1 MFFLLSKTIGILA
14 RPLVI
19 IVLLFIASVLIRKKV
34 WKRRLQIAALASLIF
49 CSNEFIS
56 NEVMRLWELPPTP
69 FAEIKKPYEVG
80 ILLTGVTKSNFT
92 PNDRVYF
99 QRSSDRVTHSLQLY
113 KLGHIKK
120 ILISGGSG
128 TLLERTKEADELA
141 LVLQM
146 MGVPKEDLII
156 ENQSDNTYQ
165 SAVAVKNMIGNKYPP
180 SDCLLITSGYHM
192 RRSRA
197 CFKKAGYETDTF
209 SVDFL
214 SNEQKFTPD
223 VLLVPKI
230 EALFTWQVLIKEWVG
245 MLAYKIAGYI

>member
-1 MFFLLSKTIGILA
+1 MFFILSKTLGIVA
-14 RPLVI
+14 RPLVVI
-19 IVLLFIASVLIRKKV
+19 ALFFIAAFLVRNKL
-34 WKRRLQIAALASLIF
+34 WKRRLLLTAITLFLF

-69 FAEIKKPYEVG
+69 FAEIGKKYEVG
-80 ILLTGVTKSNFT
+80 ILLTGVTKSNFSPT
-92 PNDRVYF
+92 DRVYF
-99 QRSSDRVTHSLQLY
+99 QRSSDRVTHTLQLY
-113 KLGHIKK
+113 KMGYIKK

-128 TLLERTKEADELA
+128 TIRERSKEADELNT
-141 LVLQM
+141 VLQM

-165 SAVAVKNMIGNKYPP
+165 SAVAVKKMINEIYLP

-197 CFKKAGYETDTF
+197 CFKKVGLDVDTF

-214 SNEQKFTPD
+214 SNKRVYSPD
-223 VLLVPKI
+223 TLLVPKV
-230 EALFTWQVLIKEWVG
+230 ESLFNWQVLCKEWIG